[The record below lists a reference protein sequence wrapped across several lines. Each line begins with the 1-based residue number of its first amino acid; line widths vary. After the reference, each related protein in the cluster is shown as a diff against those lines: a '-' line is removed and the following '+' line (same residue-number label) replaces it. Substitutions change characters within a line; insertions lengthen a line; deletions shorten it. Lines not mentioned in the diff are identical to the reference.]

1 MLLKA
6 THGICLETLLL
17 LLIDTLGQ
25 NVESGSFLEREKDVS
40 RQFFDFDVKLT
51 LTFSETILGR
61 LCKMLRTK
69 KYCKWRNH
77 CREDRPKVF
86 VGETASEGEDG
97 ARNHAA
103 SNIETCL
110 RGQAFQLL

>member
-1 MLLKA
+1 
-6 THGICLETLLL
+6 
-17 LLIDTLGQ
+17 
-25 NVESGSFLEREKDVS
+25 
-40 RQFFDFDVKLT
+40 
-51 LTFSETILGR
+51 
-61 LCKMLRTK
+61 MLRIK
-69 KYCKWRNH
+69 KYFKWRNH

-110 RGQAFQLL
+110 RGQAFQLF

>member
-1 MLLKA
+1 
-6 THGICLETLLL
+6 
-17 LLIDTLGQ
+17 
-25 NVESGSFLEREKDVS
+25 
-40 RQFFDFDVKLT
+40 
-51 LTFSETILGR
+51 
-61 LCKMLRTK
+61 MLRTK

-77 CREDRPKVF
+77 CREDRSKVF
-86 VGETASEGEDG
+86 VGETASKGEDG

>member
-1 MLLKA
+1 MVFALK
-6 THGICLETLLL
+6 LF
-17 LLIDTLGQ
+17 IDSLGQ
-25 NVESGSFLEREKDVS
+25 NVGLGSFLERVKDIF
-40 RQFFDFDVKLT
+40 QIQLFFYFDVKLT
-51 LTFSETILGR
+51 VTFFETILGR
-61 LCKMLRTK
+61 LCKMLRIK
-69 KYCKWRNH
+69 KYSKWRNH
-77 CREDRPKVF
+77 CREDRSKVF

>member
-1 MLLKA
+1 
-6 THGICLETLLL
+6 
-17 LLIDTLGQ
+17 
-25 NVESGSFLEREKDVS
+25 
-40 RQFFDFDVKLT
+40 
-51 LTFSETILGR
+51 
-61 LCKMLRTK
+61 MLRIK

-110 RGQAFQLL
+110 RGQAFQLFWRFKLRLHHFGIVSTKIPDGTPQEA